1 MEKLPAV
8 LGPTASGKT
17 ALGIALAKQLSGE
30 IISCDSMQ
38 IYQGLSIGTAKP
50 SQEELREAP
59 HHLIGF
65 CPIEK
70 SFSVSD
76 YVTLAEKT
84 EKEIRARGKL
94 PILVGGTGLYARAF
108 LRGVSFE
115 AQGKDEKLRSA
126 LQEEARRRGIAP
138 LYERLQKIDP
148 QAAEKIHPHN
158 EKRVLRALE
167 FFEATG
173 MLFSKQEERS
183 KQAPPKYDYRVLCL
197 CFRDRQTLYRR
208 IDSRVDEMMERGLL
222 REAQDFFETV
232 SGSREKYTAAQAIG
246 YKELFPYFLG
256 EISLSQAV
264 ENIKKESRRYAK
276 RQITW
281 FSREENRLE
290 LYVDDFSSGE
300 ELAHFAR
307 QLLEQDGFLEG
318 EGKGDRLEQ

>member
-1 MEKLPAV
+1 MDKLLAV

-17 ALGIALAKQLSGE
+17 ALGIDLAKKLSGE

-50 SQEELREAP
+50 TKKELSEAP

-65 CPIEK
+65 CPVEK

-76 YVTLAEKT
+76 YVALAERT
-84 EKEIRARGKL
+84 EQEIRALGHF

-108 LRGVSFE
+108 LRGISFE
-115 AQGKDEKLRSA
+115 AQGKDEKLRAA
-126 LQEEARRRGIAP
+126 LQEEAKQIGIRP

-148 QAAEKIHPHN
+148 KAAQKIHPHN

-173 MLFSKQEERS
+173 MLFSQQEERS
-183 KQAPPKYDYRVLCL
+183 KQALPRYDYRVLCL

-222 REAQDFFETV
+222 EEAQDFFETV
-232 SGSREKYTAAQAIG
+232 SGSAEKFTAAQAIG
-246 YKELFPYFLG
+246 YKELFPCFLG
-256 EISLSQAV
+256 EITLSQAV
-264 ENIKKESRRYAK
+264 ENIKRESRRYAK

-281 FSREENRLE
+281 FSREENRYD
-290 LYVDDFSSGE
+290 LYVDDYPGVK
-300 ELAHFAR
+300 ELADDALR
-307 QLLEQDGFLEG
+307 LLERDGFLKGGREEG
-318 EGKGDRLEQ
+318 RLEQ